1 MSQIGTV
8 AGTTI
13 GISAFAPLTY
23 NSGGYRLLNF
33 TKIGNIEDAG
43 EHGRSYTEFTFET
56 IGIDGVRK
64 YKDTHT
70 EGSKVLVIGYD
81 SSDAGLAILN
91 QALYS
96 KSDYSFAVTYP
107 TGNIDYFRAKVLRFV
122 KSSRSVNSMRTVTVG
137 LSITSTVDEIG
148 IVEYQQFDLALQSG
162 GKILQENDGLILV
175 E

>member
-1 MSQIGTV
+1 MAIGTV

-13 GISAFAPLTY
+13 GISASAPLTY
-23 NSGGYRLLNF
+23 NTGGYRLLNF

-81 SSDAGLAILN
+81 SFDAGLALLN

-107 TGNIDYFRAKVLRFV
+107 NGNIDYFRAKVIRLV
-122 KSSRSVNSMRTVTVG
+122 KSARNVNSIRSVAVG
-137 LSITSTVDEIG
+137 LSITSTIDGIG
-148 IVEYQQFDLALQSG
+148 IVEYEQFILTLQDG
-162 GKILQENDGLILV
+162 GKMLQQNDGLILV